1 MNDDLKNL
9 LAQAAALRA
18 TGTSWKKIAATLN
31 RDPNTV
37 MHWPQR
43 YPDEWARFRRL
54 AEDHLTAD
62 AFGESV
68 TSLRLLMRSENE
80 KSRLAASVAVVKM
93 RTEQRRLEV
102 MQSRVGAVRRSDGK
116 PEALSTEGQQIAAFL
131 DGMSMEQMQ
140 EVAQKAAPVLLSAN
154 PNLALKAVEGGQPA
168 AAPGG
173 GVSKA
178 PDAAAGAPGAE
189 GEGNGGRDEE

>member
-9 LAQAAALRA
+9 LAQAAALRVSGA
-18 TGTSWKKIAATLN
+18 GWKKIAAALN
-31 RDPNTV
+31 RDLNTV

-43 YPDEWARFRRL
+43 YPDEWARYRRL

-62 AFGESV
+62 AFGESI

-80 KSRLAASVAVVKM
+80 KSRLSASIAVGKM

-116 PEALSTEGQQIAAFL
+116 LEALSTEGQQIAAFL

-140 EVAQKAAPVLLSAN
+140 EMAKKMGPVLLSAN
-154 PNLALKAVEGGQPA
+154 PNLALKAVDGGGPT

-173 GVSKA
+173 GVLKG
-178 PDAAAGAPGAE
+178 PDVAGGAS
-189 GEGNGGRDEE
+189 GSGGDGNGLGDEE

>member
-9 LAQAAALRA
+9 LAQAAALRVSGA
-18 TGTSWKKIAATLN
+18 GWKKIAAALN
-31 RDPNTV
+31 RDLNTV

-43 YPDEWARFRRL
+43 YPDEWARYRRL

-62 AFGESV
+62 AFGESI

-80 KSRLAASVAVVKM
+80 KSRLSASIAVGKM

-116 PEALSTEGQQIAAFL
+116 PEALSTEGQQIAGIL

-140 EVAQKAAPVLLSAN
+140 EMAKKVAPVLLSAN
-154 PNLALKAVEGGQPA
+154 PNLALKAVDGGGPA

-173 GVSKA
+173 GVLKA
-178 PDAAAGAPGAE
+178 PDVAGGASGPGV
-189 GEGNGGRDEE
+189 EGNGGRDEE

>member
-1 MNDDLKNL
+1 MNDDMKNL

-18 TGTSWKKIAATLN
+18 SGTSWKKIAATLN
-31 RDPNTV
+31 RDLNTV
-37 MHWPQR
+37 LHWPQR
-43 YPDEWARFRRL
+43 YPDDWARHRL

-62 AFGESV
+62 AFGESI

-116 PEALSTEGQQIAAFL
+116 PQELSTDGQKIAGIL

-140 EVAQKAAPVLLSAN
+140 EMARRVRPALLAIDASN
-154 PNLALKAVEGGQPA
+154 ALKPVQGGEPT

-173 GVSKA
+173 GTPNA
-178 PDAAAGAPGAE
+178 PDAAHGTSGAA